1 MSEAMITA
9 EERSEFRKAQVRRL
23 RKAGRVPGNI
33 SSGGTESISIT
44 IDAHDLMMLLRK
56 KPSIIEIKI
65 GSKKQRVIVREVQ
78 HHPLHGEILHVDF
91 IGIKKGHKVT
101 MTIPV
106 NYHGKPKGVT
116 DEGGIFDGIKNELSI
131 YVLPKDIPDSIDIEV
146 SGLMI
151 GDAIRVKDLPAAEYE
166 ILDDLEDVVC
176 RVAAPRPEEEE
187 EEEMEPEEEE
197 MAEPEVIGSREGEE
211 EESGDQE

>member
-1 MSEAMITA
+1 MSEAMIIA
-9 EERSEFRKAQVRRL
+9 EERSVFRKAQVRRL
-23 RKAGRVPGNI
+23 RKEGRVPGNI
-33 SSGGTESISIT
+33 SSGGTESIPIK
-44 IDAHDLMMLLRK
+44 IDAHELMMLLRK

-78 HHPLHGEILHVDF
+78 YHPLHGEILHIDF
-91 IGIKKGHKVT
+91 VGIKKGHKVQ
-101 MTIPV
+101 MTIPI

-146 SGLMI
+146 GDLMI
-151 GDAIRVKDLPAAEYE
+151 GDAIRVKDLPEAEYE
-166 ILDDLEDVVC
+166 VLDDPDDVVC
-176 RVAAPRPEEEE
+176 RVGAPRPEEEE
-187 EEEMEPEEEE
+187 EEELELEEEE

-211 EESGDQE
+211 EESEEQE